1 LVDVEVRARLVYDAD
16 QLEGMAGSEGGCG
29 CGLGK
34 DELGAY
40 ARSLA
45 GKVWSAKI
53 YARKPL

>member
-1 LVDVEVRARLVYDAD
+1 MSRCARLVYDAD
-16 QLEGMAGSEGGCG
+16 QLEAIAGSESGCG

-34 DELGAY
+34 EELGAY
-40 ARSLA
+40 ARSLD